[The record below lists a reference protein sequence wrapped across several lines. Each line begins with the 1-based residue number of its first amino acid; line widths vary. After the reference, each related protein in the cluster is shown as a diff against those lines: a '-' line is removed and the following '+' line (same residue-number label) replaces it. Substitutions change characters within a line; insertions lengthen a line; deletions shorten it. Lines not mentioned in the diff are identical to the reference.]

1 MIFVGDIAIPFK
13 YAIQYS
19 NFPVEFYQKKWF
31 GNLEG
36 AIVDVNDNS
45 IDAVYNNQ
53 EAINELIG
61 TFDFEGFALANNHIF
76 DTGNFQNTIG
86 FLQKKHLRYLGIG
99 KNLEEASKEVVFTE
113 NGVQVVIVNFGWEV
127 IQCEITTGAYRGVN
141 PLKKK
146 HVLDTVAKLL
156 VKYPDAKIIP
166 FMHWSYELEA
176 EPQPFE
182 RELARTLIDLGVAG
196 IIGCHPHRIG
206 GYEMYKD
213 KPIVYSLGN
222 WLFKQNFYHKDNLK
236 FPEFCNQQLAFEWDF
251 EKNELLFHFF
261 NYDKWDNK
269 LEYQFSE
276 NSKSDTMKTYTPFR
290 GLTNEEYKK
299 WYTKNRYHKRK
310 GLPIYYWEDSYFLT
324 QIKNYTNKLRDSLL
338 GLYIKLR

>member
-1 MIFVGDIAIPFK
+1 MIFVGDIALPFK
-13 YAIQYS
+13 SAIQYS

-36 AIVDVNDNS
+36 ALVNDGNS
-45 IDAVYNNQ
+45 NLKAVYND
-53 EAINELIG
+53 INSVKALVKK
-61 TFDFEGFALANNHIF
+61 FQFKGFALANNHIF
-76 DTGNFQNTIG
+76 DVGTIEDTRLC
-86 FLQKKHLRYLGIG
+86 LQKLNIPFCGIG
-99 KNLEEASKEVVFTE
+99 NNINEANQEIVIEEANQKI
-113 NGVQVVIVNFGWEV
+113 VIINFGWEV
-127 IQCEITTGAYRGVN
+127 IQCEITNGNSKGVN
-141 PLKKK
+141 PLRKE
-146 HVLDTVAKLL
+146 HVIKTVKDLIK
-156 VKYPDAKIIP
+156 KYPSSKIIP

-182 RELARTLIDLGVAG
+182 RELAKNLIDLGVAG

-222 WLFKQNFYHKDNLK
+222 WLFKQNFYHNGNLK

-261 NYDKWDNK
+261 NYDKLDNK

-276 NSKSDTMKTYTPFR
+276 NSKSDIMKTYTPFR

-299 WYTKNRYHKRK
+299 WYSKNRYHKRK
-310 GLPIYYWEDSYFLT
+310 GLPIYYWEDSCFLT
-324 QIKNYTNKLRDSLL
+324 QIKNHTNKLRDSLL